1 MPSMKIAPILLL
13 LLLIVPQRIISD
25 EGNDA
30 DNPTMLKPPGTN
42 DPKMTL
48 IPKKSRPPQ
57 VQNHSPPS
65 PSPTSSGST
74 APPSPSTELGITD
87 STDPTGNDKKTNSE
101 VAGCQNSS
109 LPGNCANI
117 STTPPQGEPV
127 STQFPTE
134 EAPFVLQ
141 PGTFKYHRGLK
152 RFNGH
157 TGQWTH
163 RREREEEEEWK
174 PVAFT
179 WDDEGH
185 EYWEFEDGPGVG
197 DEWVALEEED
207 ETQLSDSAME
217 RPERHLRADKD
228 CPSSVTV
235 CDDEDESAQTVCQRW
250 NGLPAKIG
258 NAFDNGFLDG
268 LLQFGISSDSAYIG
282 VEKNNAGEWTNSDG
296 SPLTYK
302 NWGSGEPY
310 NGPGRCAL
318 MKTATGKWAATEC
331 SNIQPYVCDPDIGPV
346 KQHLCPTLGTSAYIL
361 VTLTP
366 DIDISAFVGLLKGY
380 SALTQRINT
389 KYQFIFGASKAAE
402 FYTDDLLQ
410 TIDEWVAKPEL
421 LAQYYNQS
429 LTNSTADVHVFSS
442 IQDPATLNPIFTADA
457 DFHFPES
464 LQQEIRASNGIFV
477 VAHKYLGRARRIFL
491 DTVSGE
497 QCHPG
502 KGRMNDRFMTVR
514 FAGDS
519 NDTAREMDLPWIG
532 NLTADFG
539 QHCFDRFENQT
550 VVPSSESGLLIIE
563 DFLTALVPP
572 PNVTFTFA
580 SLLLGND
587 FGLVEH
593 LQKRIEQLETT
604 TPFHIWADGEPD
616 SIYTNVTVELMEA
629 LSSDWDHLIL
639 PYTFYDNR
647 TDQATVC
654 RDVIPQVR
662 MLASKPYHK
671 PKHFYLAVEDIIWMT
686 VCAAGSA
693 IIVGYLIYRKAYRLY
708 QEQLDVMGEIAMQPL
723 QYRPKNEN
731 VRMARLPWEIK
742 ADRVHIDRECLLGE
756 GTHSDVYLG
765 RLKGKAP
772 IMQWMERV
780 EMRQYQDCAVAVR
793 VPRRFDEAEEEQLF
807 REVASMRRLRS
818 HAHIALFLGWSSI
831 DNLVCS
837 LIELTHTSFRKYL
850 QQLEESSDSSSTR
863 GPPRL
868 PFKQLFQIIWQ
879 VCDGM
884 AYIHQRHLIHRDL
897 AARNILLTSEL
908 RPKISGFNFCSDP
921 GDPKFGRGST
931 LLRRLPARWM
941 APEAYLGQFIPPSDV
956 WSFGVLLWQ
965 AFSYGAFPFPEL
977 RDEEAVHLAYARGT
991 VPPRPELA
999 SRHVYTRMCSCWLRN
1014 PMDRPTFP
1022 ELRDSFY
1029 QTFERLHENPGFIMD
1044 E

>member
-1 MPSMKIAPILLL
+1 MGSFYPLILL
-13 LLLIVPQRIISD
+13 V
-25 EGNDA
+25 
-30 DNPTMLKPPGTN
+30 
-42 DPKMTL
+42 TL
-48 IPKKSRPPQ
+48 
-57 VQNHSPPS
+57 V
-65 PSPTSSGST
+65 
-74 APPSPSTELGITD
+74 
-87 STDPTGNDKKTNSE
+87 
-101 VAGCQNSS
+101 
-109 LPGNCANI
+109 
-117 STTPPQGEPV
+117 
-127 STQFPTE
+127 
-134 EAPFVLQ
+134 
-141 PGTFKYHRGLK
+141 
-152 RFNGH
+152 
-157 TGQWTH
+157 
-163 RREREEEEEWK
+163 
-174 PVAFT
+174 
-179 WDDEGH
+179 
-185 EYWEFEDGPGVG
+185 
-197 DEWVALEEED
+197 
-207 ETQLSDSAME
+207 QLSI
-217 RPERHLRADKD
+217 
-228 CPSSVTV
+228 VT
-235 CDDEDESAQTVCQRW
+235 
-250 NGLPAKIG
+250 
-258 NAFDNGFLDG
+258 
-268 LLQFGISSDSAYIG
+268 GI
-282 VEKNNAGEWTNSDG
+282 N
-296 SPLTYK
+296 
-302 NWGSGEPY
+302 
-310 NGPGRCAL
+310 R
-318 MKTATGKWAATEC
+318 
-331 SNIQPYVCDPDIGPV
+331 PDIGPV

-429 LTNSTADVHVFSS
+429 LTNSTADVQQPLEAENTLSATVSKKKLVVLICDYVHWNATQLLNQAIIVPNTKIYGLSHDMDLSLLRSVAAFSVFSS

-477 VAHKYLGRARRIFL
+477 VDHKYLGRARRIFL

-793 VPRRFDEAEEEQLF
+793 VPRQFDEAEEEQLF

-908 RPKISGFNFCSDP
+908 RPK
-921 GDPKFGRGST
+921 
-931 LLRRLPARWM
+931 
-941 APEAYLGQFIPPSDV
+941 
-956 WSFGVLLWQ
+956 
-965 AFSYGAFPFPEL
+965 
-977 RDEEAVHLAYARGT
+977 
-991 VPPRPELA
+991 
-999 SRHVYTRMCSCWLRN
+999 
-1014 PMDRPTFP
+1014 
-1022 ELRDSFY
+1022 
-1029 QTFERLHENPGFIMD
+1029 
-1044 E
+1044 